1 MERHANQDCQLDAI
15 RALRYQV
22 AALVPHRNAARSL
35 QPRLGAGLPQRPAV
49 VFLLPKPKGGARRS
63 CATHM
68 LRRIEDL
75 KIECGK
81 RHIKNFEEVRFK
93 VLSSLN
99 ELLS

>member
-1 MERHANQDCQLDAI
+1 MQLD
-15 RALRYQV
+15 R
-22 AALVPHRNAARSL
+22 
-35 QPRLGAGLPQRPAV
+35 
-49 VFLLPKPKGGARRS
+49 
-63 CATHM
+63 